1 MRVMVATSAM
11 ALSAGLSGY
20 SPRRPK
26 SPRFRVLSPG
36 RRAAL
41 GGHPH
46 PDEEFAQESHLVF
59 FFFLPLLD
67 CRVRA
72 TATEMLVDEESG
84 AELVGAASSRSV
96 RMTCHHISLLSV

>member
-1 MRVMVATSAM
+1 MTCIETH
-11 ALSAGLSGY
+11 
-20 SPRRPK
+20 PRRA
-26 SPRFRVLSPG
+26 PG
-36 RRAAL
+36 DTL
-41 GGHPH
+41 TL
-46 PDEEFAQESHLVF
+46 DDEFAQESHLVF
-59 FFFLPLLD
+59 FFFLPLD